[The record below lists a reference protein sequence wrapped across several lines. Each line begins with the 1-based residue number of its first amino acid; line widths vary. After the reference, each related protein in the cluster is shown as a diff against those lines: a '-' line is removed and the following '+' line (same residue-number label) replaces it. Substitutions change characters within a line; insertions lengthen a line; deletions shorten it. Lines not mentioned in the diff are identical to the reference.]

1 MCKASHNPH
10 EGRATVSGC
19 PVLPPP

>member
-19 PVLPPP
+19 PILPPP